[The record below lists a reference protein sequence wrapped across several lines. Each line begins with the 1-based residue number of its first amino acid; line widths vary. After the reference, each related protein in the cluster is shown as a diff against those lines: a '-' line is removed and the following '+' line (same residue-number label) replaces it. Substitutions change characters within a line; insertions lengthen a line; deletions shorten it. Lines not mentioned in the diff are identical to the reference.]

1 MHWFTG
7 ILTFIVIWWVTLFA
21 ILPWGNR
28 PVENPEEGHATSA
41 PAKPRLLI
49 KFGVTTVVATLLFV
63 LLLWVIEAELINIR
77 DYNPQT

>member
-7 ILTFIVIWWVTLFA
+7 ILTFLVIWWITLFA

-41 PAKPRLLI
+41 PANPRLLL
-49 KFGVTTVVATLLFV
+49 KFGVTTVVAGVLFA
-63 LLLWVIEAELINIR
+63 LLLWVIESELIKIR
-77 DYNPQT
+77 DYIPQT